1 MAMMT
6 NEEIITRAQCD
17 LVRQGLLDVDEGGI
31 EPIHTFEVWR
41 QMGYTVMKGEKALV
55 KLSIW
60 KQGKKKA
67 KGGESEDESG
77 EKSEKKGGT
86 FFFLKEAHFF
96 KASQV
101 APLAK

>member
-1 MAMMT
+1 MATMT
-6 NEEIITRAQCD
+6 NAEIIFRAQVD
-17 LVRQGLLDVDEGGI
+17 LVKAGLLEVDEDGI

-60 KQGKKKA
+60 KQGTKKA
-67 KGGESEDESG
+67 KKGDNEDESG
-77 EKSEKKGGT
+77 EKGKKGGT
-86 FFFLKEAHFF
+86 FFFLKESHFF

-101 APLAK
+101 APLAAK

>member
-6 NEEIITRAQCD
+6 NEEIIFRAQCE
-17 LVRQGLLDVDEGGI
+17 LVKAGLLDMDEDGI
-31 EPIHTFEVWR
+31 EPIHTFEAWKAL
-41 QMGYTVMKGEKALV
+41 GYSVMKGQRAIC

-60 KQGKKKA
+60 KQGTK
-67 KGGESEDESG
+67 KGGESEDES
-77 EKSEKKGGT
+77 EKGKKGKT
-86 FFFLKEAHFF
+86 FFFLKESHFF